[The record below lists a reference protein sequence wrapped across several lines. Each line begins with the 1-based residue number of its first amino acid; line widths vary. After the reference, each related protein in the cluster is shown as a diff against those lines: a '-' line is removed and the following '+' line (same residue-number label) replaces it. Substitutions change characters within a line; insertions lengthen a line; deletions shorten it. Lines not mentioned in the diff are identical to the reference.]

1 MTGKERM
8 LTALGGGVPDR
19 LPITIQLW
27 HPYHL
32 STYMGGMDQ
41 LEAYMATGLDA
52 MVGLWYVLQSVES
65 PDWIPRSEQS
75 ENSSG
80 GQIERVHIETP
91 GGELTHV
98 SVSKDETTY
107 TSEYLIK
114 NERDAKIFLK
124 YHPEKRIDKEQVSA
138 WYDRT
143 GDHGIVRGFVPL
155 FAQPGP
161 WPELCA
167 LAGMERAI
175 FWAMDEP
182 EFVHHFLSEMTR
194 WKVETIHREL
204 HGAKF
209 DLIEGGGGAASANV
223 ISPSMF
229 DEFCVPYARQ
239 INQALHEEGFYATY
253 HTCGAIMAILDHIPK
268 NGCDTSETLNP
279 PGLGGD
285 IATVEQR
292 RMVKKKLGSN
302 VSLIGG
308 IDQSKLEAPHSPE
321 VEAAIAADV
330 RGCFDTFGREG
341 GYICSTAGQFFH
353 APPENLKALARAGA
367 ECCYA

>member
-8 LTALGGGVPDR
+8 LTALSGGVPDR

-32 STYMGGMDQ
+32 RTHMGGMDQ
-41 LEAYMATGLDA
+41 LEAYIATGLDA
-52 MVGLWYVLQSVES
+52 MVGLWYVQQSVES
-65 PDWIPRSEQS
+65 PDWITHSDKSRNGNGGIIEQ
-75 ENSSG
+75 
-80 GQIERVHIETP
+80 IRIETP
-91 GGELTHV
+91 GGDITQV
-98 SVSKDETTY
+98 NVSKDDTTY

-114 NERDAKIFLK
+114 NEHDAEIFLK
-124 YHPEKRIDKEQVSA
+124 YHPEKRIDKKKVSE

-143 GDHGIVRGFVPL
+143 GDLGIVRGFLPL
-155 FAQPGP
+155 FTQPGP

-167 LAGMERAI
+167 LAGMEKSI

-182 EFVHHFLSEMTR
+182 DFVHNFLEEMTR
-194 WKVETIHREL
+194 WKVDTIHREL
-204 HGAKF
+204 HGVKF

-229 DEFCVPYARQ
+229 DEFCVPYAGR

-253 HTCGAIMAILDHIPK
+253 HTCGAIMAILDQIPA

-292 RMVKKKLGSN
+292 RIVKDRLGSK

-308 IDQSKLEAPHSPE
+308 IDQSNLEVPNSPE
-321 VEAAIAADV
+321 AESEITAEV
-330 RGCFDTFGREG
+330 RGCFDTFGKNG
-341 GYICSTAGQFFH
+341 GYICSTAGQFFTV
-353 APPENLKALARAGA
+353 PPENLKALARAGA
-367 ECCYA
+367 ECCYN